1 LLLFPSIM
9 KKLGLQVIFL
19 AVGFL
24 FCIAVPALAQD
35 AGMSDVEVINGA
47 DNSDV
52 AFTPGDE
59 LRFVPHANPAAVAK
73 KDSIVLQIHDFPM
86 QRAAQKPVEK
96 ANEKQ
101 PAKKDESILTFN
113 FLYYIIQ
120 KYKLQDIID

>member
-1 LLLFPSIM
+1 M
-9 KKLGLQVIFL
+9 KRFGPHIIFL
-19 AVGFL
+19 AFGFL
-24 FCIAVPALAQD
+24 FCTALPALAQD
-35 AGMSDVEVINGA
+35 AGMSDVEVIDGRESSEA
-47 DNSDV
+47 

-59 LRFVPHANPAAVAK
+59 LRFVPRANGTVDK

-86 QRAAQKPVEK
+86 QRASQKPVEK

-101 PAKKDESILTFN
+101 PSKKDDSILTFN

>member
-1 LLLFPSIM
+1 M
-9 KKLGLQVIFL
+9 KRFGPQIIFL
-19 AVGFL
+19 TLGFL
-24 FCIAVPALAQD
+24 FCTAVTALAQD
-35 AGMSDVEVINGA
+35 AGMSDVEVIDEHESA
-47 DNSDV
+47 DM

-59 LRFVPHANPAAVAK
+59 LRFVPRANGAIEK
-73 KDSIVLQIHDFPM
+73 KDSIMLQLHDFPM

-101 PAKKDESILTFN
+101 PAKKDDSILTFN